1 MNILEWKRNI
11 WICMG
16 KHENHANGLRART
29 LWIWIHRN
37 EKGDRFENG
46 AESDLFNVFVKYRIY
61 EFASMYVLIDMENC

>member
-46 AESDLFNVFVKYRIY
+46 AESDMFNVC
-61 EFASMYVLIDMENC
+61 ASTESMNLDPCMF